1 MTATS
6 RVHAAL
12 ACAVVLAAAAACG
25 DSGPRR
31 GGTVV
36 IAAGNDLDHANPL
49 VTVDAWTNEVLRYV
63 LFTPLLRYGPDLD
76 YRPALA
82 ESWEMDGDTAVV
94 FHLRDDV
101 FWHDGAR
108 VSAYDVLF
116 TVERARDPAT
126 GFPNAG
132 YFAAWREGEVSDSFT
147 VRFRLV
153 PGGDP
158 LAGLPF
164 TPPVPKHLLD
174 SIPAEAMRTAAFDR
188 SPVGNGPFRF
198 VSTRAGD
205 RWVFERDEDYPE
217 GLGGPPLLDRLVLR
231 IIPENSA
238 QLTELRVGEVDLA
251 LQPTPEQVGPLSERA
266 GIRAVVAP
274 SRQFTMVAWNGAR
287 SPLDRP
293 DVRQALAMAIDRQA
307 ILDALRSG
315 LGEVATGPIMPFHWS
330 FDPELAPVP
339 YDPERARSLLAEA
352 GIEDRDDDG
361 VLELPGGEEM
371 ALELKMPAGSD
382 YRRDV
387 AEAVRADLAALGVR
401 ATTRATEA
409 TTLFADITS
418 PERRF
423 DAVLV
428 GWSGDVRLDFHD
440 TFHSDALGGPLQ
452 FASYS
457 NPVLDSVMG
466 LAEAATDREAA
477 IPLWRRVQQILRDE
491 QPWTPLY
498 YHTDAFLARERV
510 RSLDADIRGVLVN
523 VQRWWVEESPAG
535 GDVAGQ
541 D

>member
-49 VTVDAWTNEVLRYV
+49 ITVDAWTNEVLRYV